1 MLMSKIAKNAAKLN
15 AVQLGGKV
23 QVSLTAI
30 AAAPTTFT
38 GAATLLATG
47 EIKMNELDASQALVL
62 WLIVQLAQAR
72 EAREVKRK
80 EVLAFYDDLV
90 RFVDGIAKGDANTI
104 LLAGMDVAAPPGPAQ
119 PMPKILDHRL
129 VSGELDQTLLGS
141 WPSEGGARYYDVQ
154 VTSNPNDA
162 ASWEDY
168 DSPVTASIVL
178 EGQPSGQKRW
188 TRVRAVNSVGKG
200 PWSDPACAM
209 VP

>member
-1 MLMSKIAKNAAKLN
+1 MAKIAKNAAKLN

-30 AAAPTTFT
+30 AAHATPFT

-47 EIKMNELDASQALVL
+47 ETQVDELDASHALVL
-62 WLIVQLAQAR
+62 WLIAQLAQAR
-72 EAREVKRK
+72 QAREIKRK
-80 EVLAFYDDLV
+80 EVLEYYDDLV
-90 RFVDGIAKGDANTI
+90 RFVDGIAKGDANLI

-129 VSGELDQTLLGS
+129 VAGETEQTLLGS
-141 WPSEGGARYYDVQ
+141 WPSEAGSRYYDVQ
-154 VTSNPNDA
+154 VSSNPTDP
-162 ASWEDY
+162 ASWVDY